1 MMTAKKK
8 TVSEWNKIVECF
20 VEKVKYLEGKIKHLK
35 DNINRPKSYPDIE
48 SELFRSKMSQE
59 SIKCRKCD
67 SIFKTRK
74 LLRD

>member
-8 TVSEWNKIVECF
+8 TVSELNKIVECL
-20 VEKVKYLEGKIKHLK
+20 VEKVKHLEGKIKHLE
-35 DNINRPKSYPDIE
+35 DNINRPKSYPDKE